1 MLEWRTTNFLQMQ
14 YKNQG
19 CCFGLFN
26 QILKPGCTVSK
37 AQLVS
42 LLWEKEKTLWPW
54 EPVNDLTN
62 TYSCTHAHTHTI
74 CFETQAHA
82 PTYTLPAL
90 HEHTLYISGGK
101 TEIQR
106 PAKKSQRDPV
116 PWGSR
121 GGGGGEDETRDQRSE
136 GWRKEKYSRGIE
148 RVTPNQMKR
157 DGEAEIGEGRADKVG
172 AVWEEWCEITGE
184 ERSREQRGGSVRNE
198 QVWEEW
204 ESHEQQ
210 V

>member
-1 MLEWRTTNFLQMQ
+1 MQ

-19 CCFGLFN
+19 SCFGLFN

-62 TYSCTHAHTHTI
+62 TYSCTRTHTHTI
-74 CFETQAHA
+74 CFETQAHV

-121 GGGGGEDETRDQRSE
+121 GGGGWGWDE
-136 GWRKEKYSRGIE
+136 G
-148 RVTPNQMKR
+148 P
-157 DGEAEIGEGRADKVG
+157 
-172 AVWEEWCEITGE
+172 EEWRMKEREIFTGD
-184 ERSREQRGGSVRNE
+184 RESDTKPDEKRWRGGN
-198 QVWEEW
+198 WW
-204 ESHEQQ
+204 GAGG
-210 V
+210 

>member
-1 MLEWRTTNFLQMQ
+1 MLEWRTTNFLQM
-14 YKNQG
+14 NQG

-42 LLWEKEKTLWPW
+42 LLWEKEKTFWPW

-121 GGGGGEDETRDQRSE
+121 GGGGVRMRRGTRGVKDEGKRNIHGGQREWHQTRWKEMER
-136 GWRKEKYSRGIE
+136 RKL
-148 RVTPNQMKR
+148 V
-157 DGEAEIGEGRADKVG
+157 
-172 AVWEEWCEITGE
+172 
-184 ERSREQRGGSVRNE
+184 RGGRIKWGRCGRSDAK
-198 QVWEEW
+198 
-204 ESHEQQ
+204 
-210 V
+210 